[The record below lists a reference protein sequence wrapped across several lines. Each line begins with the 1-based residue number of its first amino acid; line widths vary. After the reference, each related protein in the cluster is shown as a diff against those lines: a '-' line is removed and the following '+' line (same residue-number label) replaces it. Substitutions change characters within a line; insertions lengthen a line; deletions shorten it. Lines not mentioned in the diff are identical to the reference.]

1 MRLFSVSIL
10 FICMC
15 EVSSE
20 TSMITSELFV
30 LGDTT
35 DFFNGWELREFCT
48 LDLYLRVTS
57 F

>member
-20 TSMITSELFV
+20 TSMFTSELFV